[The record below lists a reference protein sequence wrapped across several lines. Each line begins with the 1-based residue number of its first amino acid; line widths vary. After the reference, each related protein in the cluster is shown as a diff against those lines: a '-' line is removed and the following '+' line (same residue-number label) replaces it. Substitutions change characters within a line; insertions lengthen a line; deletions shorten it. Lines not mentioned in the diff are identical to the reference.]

1 MLLFLKDVLVLSLSA
16 FGGPQAHI
24 GMLFQKMV
32 QERRYVTEEEL
43 LELNALCQILPGP
56 TSTQTVVALG
66 FKLGGVRWAYFT
78 LLVWCLP
85 AVLIMLLGALLIN
98 FYPKSQLGFTKFLTP
113 VAIGCMAFAGYNI
126 INKAITSKKGLALMI
141 LSSSIAFIFKSPWL
155 FPFMLIAG
163 GIITGMNYEHLPRI
177 VEKKPLNIRWGSF
190 SSWVLIYVLAA
201 LLSTYTSILPFKIFQ
216 TFYRNGSLIF
226 GGGQVLI
233 PMLYTEFVQFKEY
246 LTPQEFNIGY
256 AMVHL
261 VPGPVFSLSAYI
273 GALSAQKLGIFQQ
286 ILCGLSA
293 SVGIFLPG
301 TLLIFFLIRFWE
313 QLKQYRAVKASL
325 EGLNAINAGLLI
337 AALLGMITETPQNW
351 LTILLSIG
359 SFGMLQFAKIPVPYI
374 IIGTLILGFIF

>member
-1 MLLFLKDVLVLSLSA
+1 MFLFLKDVLLLSVSA

-78 LLVWCLP
+78 LLVWSFP
-85 AVLIMLLGALLIN
+85 AVLLMLLGALLIN

-126 INKAITSKKGLALMI
+126 INKVITSVKGICLMV
-141 LSSSIAFIFKSPWL
+141 LSAIIAFIFKSPWL

-163 GIITGMNYEHLPRI
+163 GIVTGMSYEHLPK
-177 VEKKPLNIRWGSF
+177 VEEKKPLKIRWGNFILWIVIYMVAAFLSSF
-190 SSWVLIYVLAA
+190 TDY
-201 LLSTYTSILPFKIFQ
+201 LPVKIFQ
-216 TFYRNGSLIF
+216 SFYRNGSLIF

-246 LTPQEFNIGY
+246 LNPQEFNIGY

-261 VPGPVFSLSAYI
+261 VPGPVFSISAYL

-286 ILCGLSA
+286 IFCGLSA

-301 TLLIFFLIRFWE
+301 TFLMFFLIRFWE

-337 AALLGMITETPQNW
+337 SAILGMITETPQNW

-359 SFGMLQFAKIPVPYI
+359 SFGMLQFAKIPMPYI